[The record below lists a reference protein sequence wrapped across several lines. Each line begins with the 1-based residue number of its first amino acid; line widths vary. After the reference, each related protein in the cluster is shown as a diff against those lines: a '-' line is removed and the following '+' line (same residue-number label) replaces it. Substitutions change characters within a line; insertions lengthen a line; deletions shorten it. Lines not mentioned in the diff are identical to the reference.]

1 MFVDVDTIRGL
12 VDEKM
17 KRKLSNLQLTDRL
30 SSLNGMIPLEW
41 LNNSIETYKVK
52 CKNLLL

>member
-1 MFVDVDTIRGL
+1 MFVDVDTIRSL

-41 LNNSIETYKVK
+41 LNNSIETY
-52 CKNLLL
+52 